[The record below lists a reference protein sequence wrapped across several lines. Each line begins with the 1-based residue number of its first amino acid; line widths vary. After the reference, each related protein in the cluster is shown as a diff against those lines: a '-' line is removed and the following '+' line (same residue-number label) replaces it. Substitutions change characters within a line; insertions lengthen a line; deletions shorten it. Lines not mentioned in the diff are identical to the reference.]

1 MGAAQTTVS
10 NESNT
15 LQSYAT
21 LCGGLVVGLCSL
33 VAGVGIG
40 NIAES
45 SISSMDR
52 NPSNIKNIGLGN
64 ESETKS
70 LLQVNGDTPK
80 LSVDIPDSRNTNNRG
95 FCRMC
100 ITLIYSEAVGLYG
113 LIFGLIVL
121 SSF

>member
-1 MGAAQTTVS
+1 LNFNLVS

-33 VAGVGIG
+33 VAGIGIG

-45 SISSMDR
+45 SISAID
-52 NPSNIKNIGLGN
+52 NPSNTKNVGLGN

-80 LSVDIPDSRNTNNRG
+80 LSVDIPDSRNTINRG